1 MILGHTIMKIH
12 QVDIKQ
18 IIFVLKVVIL
28 LSLLTCLKARR
39 LTYVK
44 YWKEKTTGSRI
55 LAI

>member
-1 MILGHTIMKIH
+1 MKIH